1 MKQTITCPKCN
12 NQFEISEVLE
22 ETFNK
27 QLEVQM
33 HQWKSNEELQYKNE
47 LDKLKKSIQSNEE
60 ETNKKILAEREKTT
74 AELEEVLKQKVQDEF
89 QMKLRALEEN
99 NSEKEKQLKQAREKE
114 LEFLKKSQEL
124 KDKEEN
130 YELAFQRKLLEEGEK
145 IKNNAIQFENEKQKL
160 KEEEYKFKIA
170 ELQEKYSQ
178 QLKLAEEMSKKG
190 SQGSMQLQG
199 EVQELLLENLL
210 KETFPD
216 DSVEPIA
223 KGVSGADIVLNI
235 INKNNENC
243 GSIVFESKK
252 TKTFDKAWIEK
263 LNKDKIA
270 SHCEIAVLVSQ
281 TLPKE
286 YDGFYEKEGVW
297 ITSFSEVKALVFIL
311 RELLIKVHQVTN
323 KNKNISDKMSIL
335 YQYFI
340 SNEFNDSWNLIKKG
354 FSELK
359 TSITAER
366 SAMEKSWKAREKHLD
381 SILLNVSH
389 IKGSIEGISGQTQLD
404 FGFYLEN

>member
-60 ETNKKILAEREKTT
+60 ETNKKILAEREKAT

-130 YELAFQRKLLEEGEK
+130 LELAFQRKLLEEGEK
-145 IKNNAIQFENEKQKL
+145 IKNNAIQLENEKQKL
-160 KEEEYKFKIA
+160 KEEDYKFKIA

-223 KGVSGADIVLNI
+223 KGVSGADIVLKI
-235 INKNNENC
+235 INKNNEEC

-252 TKTFDKAWIEK
+252 TKTFDKGWIEK
-263 LNKDKIA
+263 LNKDKIS
-270 SHCEIAVLVSQ
+270 SHCDIAVLVTQ

-311 RELLIKVHQVTN
+311 RELLIKVNLVSN

-340 SNEFNDSWNLIKKG
+340 SDEFNDSWNLIKKG
-354 FSELK
+354 FFELK
-359 TSITAER
+359 TSITTER